1 MDTFD
6 IILLSILAIAVV
18 AIFAIDLWRQRKK
31 GGLTL
36 ETAEEIAA
44 SVISRVALALVT
56 DAERTYGEGTGE
68 LKMSACIAKL
78 IEMLPASV
86 VEIVPKS
93 FLQESLEKALAIAK
107 LKWAKNARLLDKE
120 KGERND

>member
-6 IILLSILAIAVV
+6 VILLSILVIAVV

-107 LKWAKNARLLDKE
+107 TKWASNKRMLDK
-120 KGERND
+120 

>member
-6 IILLSILAIAVV
+6 VILLSILVVAVV
-18 AIFAIDLWRQRKK
+18 AIFAIDLLRQKK
-31 GGLTL
+31 EKGLTL

-78 IEMLPASV
+78 IELLPASV

-107 LKWAKNARLLDKE
+107 TKWESNKRMLE
-120 KGERND
+120 K